1 MAADKYAWA
10 GTPPAE
16 IGGNPVEPDSE
27 VPQELIDE
35 MKDKGWDGKVK
46 VGEEFFPVML
56 SALNEPPM
64 AIEPLVEKTALEK
77 LQTRLKEIFD
87 EQKAMFAKQTDLRA
101 RLKAIRDE
109 CTEEE
114 TEHETML
121 GKITE
126 DKEALDT
133 LVKEACEPVMELHGK
148 TGDVREKFAAFDDT
162 ETELLRIANES
173 TTAGEAFQRVPTVEL
188 AGRLVA
194 MSGEKIK
201 EALQEVGAG
210 ASEGEDAQ
218 EGGLLAFS
226 SDLQVRVEAL
236 KVQLDYQD
244 EETKVLWEEL
254 LEKQRSV
261 RRAAPYEAS
270 VVSREKEEE
279 VFARQQAELQ
289 VAQRLLGYV
298 LKKAAEYAEP
308 RESLVK
314 GLTATSGR
322 TVDVARYRA
331 DEPRY
336 RHCAESPLLG
346 PRTYDAELLAD
357 AQRRGPA
364 LEARYETVIASKQ
377 REEKRL
383 IQVSWLQWRAT
394 FDGMKRLKAK
404 HDDLL
409 KNAPTEEEVLIKPF
423 HLADR
428 LAKLEARVDAVDET
442 KLTKVEYN
450 DIKKKLDEN
459 FKESTKTRDDCV
471 ERLQNFDHAQS
482 TRIELERLFQEVST
496 LSQEMAKL
504 EAGVQEEEAKLY
516 LCASVDG
523 VQKLIGQVISIW
535 TAVKEADKG
544 KADRRELEK
553 VGVAIN
559 AAWQNCA
566 SAGAQPESLVGV
578 IAQPTEKRIEDC
590 KAAIDSNKVH
600 FTELEGI
607 LTGVAAFVEETVR
620 QLKYIEH
627 A

>member
-46 VGEEFFPVML
+46 VGEEFFPVMRVEL
-56 SALNEPPM
+56 SEPPE

-87 EQKAMFAKQTDLRA
+87 EQKVMFEKQTELRT

-133 LVKEACEPVMELHGK
+133 LVDEACVPVMELHGK

-270 VVSREKEEE
+270 LVSREKEEE

-331 DEPRY
+331 RY

-357 AQRRGPA
+357 AQRRGLA
-364 LEARYETVIASKQ
+364 LEARYEAVIASKQ

-409 KNAPTEEEVLIKPF
+409 KNAPTEEEVLIEPF

-428 LAKLEARVDAVDET
+428 LAELEARVDAVDKT

-450 DIKKKLDEN
+450 DTKKKLDED

-471 ERLQNFDHAQS
+471 ERLKNFDHAQS